1 MEAAEL
7 PAPNDVKDSKGLHH
21 RRDHQVSQPHIC
33 NFKYDTV
40 SNHVKEVLSDKCRS
54 SLDDFPTSDE
64 AKVWQVMGVVT
75 ACQDE
80 QVHDLQR
87 EKQ

>member
-1 MEAAEL
+1 M
-7 PAPNDVKDSKGLHH
+7 
-21 RRDHQVSQPHIC
+21 SQLHIC

-40 SNHVKEVLSDKCRS
+40 SNHVKEFLLDTCQS
-54 SLDDFPTSDE
+54 SLDDFPTSDK